1 MIKHIGSFK
10 CRILRDAMQ
19 VASQFSNSARMKI
32 DALGIHIK
40 AWNIHN
46 TAVVWIDI
54 PATTFNVQYDS
65 IDEFITSKGDINIHC
80 EKLYRMLNAYE
91 GNQEVWFSLESRL
104 GEGEFAVTS
113 GPEGRLRAYQTSLD
127 HITKTPS
134 MTFIRTAKPLHANCD
149 IGADGFREWLKHVQV
164 VTNQVSFRHARLSG
178 KFPIRAFSV
187 FSPESV
193 VMSHPDVDPDAPEEF
208 ESLYTLELLQNMIA
222 PECIDGDIRF
232 SFGDQTILFM
242 GIQLHGCD
250 ITMALAPRI
259 EV

>member
-32 DALGIHIK
+32 DASGIHIE
-40 AWNIHN
+40 AVTLAN

-54 PATTFNVQYDS
+54 PTTTFNVQYDS
-65 IDEFITSKGDINIHC
+65 IDEFISSKGDIGIPC

-91 GNQEVWFSLESRL
+91 GNEEVWFSLESRL

-113 GPEGRLRAYQTSLD
+113 GPEGTLRAYLPSRD
-127 HITKTPS
+127 HIQKTRGK
-134 MTFIRTAKPLHANCD
+134 TCIRTYKPLHASCD

-164 VTNQVSFRHARLSG
+164 VTNQVSFRHVISIG

-193 VMSHPDVDPDAPEEF
+193 VMSHPNVDPDAPEEF
-208 ESLYTLELLQNMIA
+208 ESLYTQELLQNMIA

-232 SFGDQTILFM
+232 SFGDQTVLFM
-242 GIQLHGCD
+242 GVQLHGCD

-259 EV
+259 EE

>member
-32 DALGIHIK
+32 DASGIHIE
-40 AWNIHN
+40 ARN
-46 TAVVWIDI
+46 TYNSAAVWIDI
-54 PATTFNVQYDS
+54 PATTFTMQYDP
-65 IDEFITSKGDINIHC
+65 IDENITSKGDIGIHC

-91 GNQEVWFSLESRL
+91 GNQEVRFSLESRV

-113 GPEGRLRAYQTSLD
+113 GPEGTLRAYQTSLD
-127 HITKTPS
+127 HIDKVIDQTV
-134 MTFIRTAKPLHANCD
+134 MRTAKPLHASCD
-149 IGADGFREWLKHVQV
+149 IGADSFRTWLKHIQV
-164 VTNQVSFRHARLSG
+164 VTNQVSFRHVRSSG
-178 KFPIRAFSV
+178 KFPIHAFSV

-193 VMSHPDVDPDAPEEF
+193 VMSHPDVDPKAPEEF
-208 ESLYTLELLQNMIA
+208 KSLYTLELLQNAIA
-222 PECIDGDIRF
+222 PECIDSDIRF

-242 GIQLHGCD
+242 GVQLHGCD
-250 ITMALAPRI
+250 IAMALAPRI